1 MGFHLKIV
9 IGEVNVGDMEKV
21 LEVKQNSFDSATNV
35 CILKAAMKYV
45 FLANTKIVCS
55 YVGYWWSVLVDVRNY
70 KGDRFY
76 QFVVVM

>member
-9 IGEVNVGDMEKV
+9 TGEVNVGDMEKV

-45 FLANTKIVCS
+45 FFGQHKNSLFVCGLLMIS
-55 YVGYWWSVLVDVRNY
+55 SSRCKKLQR
-70 KGDRFY
+70 
-76 QFVVVM
+76 